1 MQLYFLQ
8 RSVLIGMAMCG
19 IIYQFRS
26 TLIINGVLTQ
36 CSFLSLLAFEN
47 HLIYMKLLK
56 FKNFTQLW
64 LQVLANRFP
73 LGGSRGLRWSALIPI
88 MLRSLY
94 FLTFPSLSPFLF
106 CFTEKV
112 TDRLQWRSA
121 QWAPGGWREFLGEPG
136 RMLIRKA
143 RWVAGGWRRSL
154 AHWALKL
161 LLNSISGN
169 SCGSDTV

>member
-1 MQLYFLQ
+1 MEYLHSAVFFHYWHLKTF
-8 RSVLIGMAMCG
+8 S
-19 IIYQFRS
+19 F
-26 TLIINGVLTQ
+26 TL
-36 CSFLSLLAFEN
+36 
-47 HLIYMKLLK
+47 
-56 FKNFTQLW
+56 NFSSSRTLHNFG

-88 MLRSLY
+88 MLGSLY
-94 FLTFPSLSPFLF
+94 FLTFLSLSPFLF

-121 QWAPGGWREFLGEPG
+121 QWAPRGWWEFLGEPG
-136 RMLIRKA
+136 RMLISKA
-143 RWVAGGWRRSL
+143 RWVAGGWRRSR